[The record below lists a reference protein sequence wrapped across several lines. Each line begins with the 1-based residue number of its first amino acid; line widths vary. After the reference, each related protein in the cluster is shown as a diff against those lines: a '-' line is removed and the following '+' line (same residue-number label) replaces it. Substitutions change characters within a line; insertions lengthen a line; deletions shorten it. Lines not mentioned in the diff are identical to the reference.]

1 MCFRKMN
8 GDRLKP
14 RMSCTMRDKRRD
26 ERQADR
32 LKERRIR
39 AEIEQQKK
47 ILEALLRE
55 NDIYQR
61 NKHKLGPTPEDSD
74 SEDTEDTDSE
84 DTEAEDTV
92 PEGKSN

>member
-1 MCFRKMN
+1 MN

-32 LKERRIR
+32 QEERRIR
-39 AEIEQQKK
+39 AEIEQKKK
-47 ILEALLRE
+47 ILEALQRE
-55 NDIYQR
+55 NATYQK
-61 NKHKLGPTPEDSD
+61 NKHKLGPTPEDTD

-84 DTEAEDTV
+84 DTDSEDTV
-92 PEGKSN
+92 PEGKSNWE